1 MEEVEARKEAGGF
14 QEMGAYEESL
24 LETKVKKFGLDFE
37 RIGDEDIVRLEEA
50 FSEKKVFSALS
61 ELNGNKA
68 PGPNGFTIAF

>member
-1 MEEVEARKEAGGF
+1 MAKTF
-14 QEMGAYEESL
+14 QNLLTKSSDWNPSL
-24 LETKVKKFGLDFE
+24 VGLDFE
-37 RIGDEDIVRLEEA
+37 RTGDEDIVRLEEA

>member
-1 MEEVEARKEAGGF
+1 MAKTF
-14 QEMGAYEESL
+14 QNLLTKSGDWNPSL
-24 LETKVKKFGLDFE
+24 AGLDFE